1 MAPST
6 SDTPQT
12 RPVLRRVAYEPPA
25 ERFIEREPVAVP
37 AVGSPAP
44 AGAVPVEPVVD
55 AVTRVRLT
63 RLVVVLLELLDGR
76 RPAAAAAALGSPQ
89 VARYLTSFSRRRVVS
104 ASRALSVRIYQPRPG
119 SAEVAAVCVID
130 RAFRAVALRAE
141 RDEHPR
147 SEHRSSGHGWRV
159 TALRVL

>member
-6 SDTPQT
+6 SDTPQA

-55 AVTRVRLT
+55 EATRVRLT

-89 VARYLTSFSRRRVVS
+89 VARYLTSSFSRRRVVS

-141 RDEHPR
+141 RDEHPFD
-147 SEHRSSGHGWRV
+147 GHAWRV

>member
-6 SDTPQT
+6 SDTPQA

-25 ERFIEREPVAVP
+25 ERFVEREPVELP
-37 AVGSPAP
+37 AVEISASAP
-44 AGAVPVEPVVD
+44 AGEVPVVD
-55 AVTRVRLT
+55 EATRVRLT

-76 RPAAAAAALGSPQ
+76 RPAAAAAALGCPQ
-89 VARYLTSFSRRRVVS
+89 VARYLAAFGRRRVVS
-104 ASRALSVRIYQPRPG
+104 TSRALSVRIYQPRPG

-141 RDEHPR
+141 RDEHPFD
-147 SEHRSSGHGWRV
+147 GHAWRV

>member
-6 SDTPQT
+6 SDTPQA

-25 ERFIEREPVAVP
+25 ERFVEREPVELPAVEISAASPAGEVP
-37 AVGSPAP
+37 A
-44 AGAVPVEPVVD
+44 EPVVD
-55 AVTRVRLT
+55 DATRARLT

-89 VARYLTSFSRRRVVS
+89 VARYLAAFGRRRVVS
-104 ASRALSVRIYQPRPG
+104 TSRALSVRIYQPRPG

-130 RAFRAVALRAE
+130 RACRAVALRAE
-141 RDEHPR
+141 RDEHPFD
-147 SEHRSSGHGWRV
+147 GHAWRV